1 MWDQKILRRAREQCG
16 FSMEEIAGRLGITV
30 ASFSRME
37 TGTTRVTT
45 DRLEDLAKFYGLSAS
60 ALLDGAI
67 VTRPSTIDLERLR
80 EIVEAVERVRIRLQ
94 ATPSP
99 EKVGQA
105 VMELYRL
112 EIEFLVS
119 NVFEPFDANRHIGVI
134 EAMFRP

>member
-1 MWDQKILRRAREQCG
+1 
-16 FSMEEIAGRLGITV
+16 
-30 ASFSRME
+30 
-37 TGTTRVTT
+37 
-45 DRLEDLAKFYGLSAS
+45 LEDLAKFYGLSAS